1 MGLSNFKSELGY
13 GARSNLF
20 RCNIGVDT
28 FLVKAASL
36 PGVTIGEVNV
46 PVLGR
51 QLKLPGDVT
60 FEQWSVTVLNNESYN
75 IRTYLENWVAE
86 LADGV
91 LNERDLDI
99 QALDKKGGVL
109 KSVTL
114 IGAFPLNVSAI
125 DMSFDNADTVSEFT
139 CDFAYQYWE

>member
-1 MGLSNFKSELGY
+1 MSLQNFKAELGY

-20 RCNIGVDT
+20 RCNIGLDT

-60 FEQWSVTVLNNESYN
+60 FEQWSVTVLNSESYN
-75 IRTYLENWVAE
+75 VRDFLEAWVKE
-86 LADGV
+86 LTDGV
-91 LNERDLDI
+91 LTERDI
-99 QALDKKGGVL
+99 TVQALDKKGTAL

-114 IGAFPLNVSAI
+114 IGAFPLNLSAI